1 MKIVHFSDIHVESG
15 GLFRPDL
22 MERIVEE
29 TNQYGP
35 DLVAMAGDLTGEGY
49 KAQFEEAKGY
59 LDRLECP
66 NVVAVMGNH
75 DARNIGYRYFQEL
88 FGLRNEARVLSVS
101 EGEAKVVALDT
112 TKPDLD
118 DGEVGREY
126 YGWLDSELRGWDR
139 GPRIVVLHHHILA
152 VPGTGRD
159 ANILR
164 DAGDVTAVLRDVG
177 VDLVLAGHRH
187 VPYFWNLSGV
197 RVVHSGTAATERE
210 DKGDRG
216 ALLQHD
222 RARRRGDRG
231 DPEGLHGRRPQD
243 DGEVPA
249 RSGPGRRVPPR
260 SRAVRHVRRVA
271 VLAPA
276 AQGPGRTTPRITH
289 VGAAP
294 YDHGRVSPASPPT
307 SGRAALGPGGSRIL
321 VRRREP
327 SHPVSYYVTR
337 RVSRRWTPSSSSVT

>member
-22 MERIVEE
+22 MERVVEE

-49 KAQFEEAKGY
+49 RAQFEEAKGY

-75 DARNIGYRYFQEL
+75 DVRNIGYRYFQEL
-88 FGLRNEARVLSVS
+88 FGPRSGARVFPVP

-126 YGWLDSELRGWDR
+126 YGWLDSELREWDR
-139 GPRIVVLHHHILA
+139 GPKIVILHHHVLA

-159 ANILR
+159 KNILR
-164 DAGDVTAVLRDVG
+164 DAGDVVAVLRDVG
-177 VDLVLAGHRH
+177 VDVVLAGHRH

-197 RVVHSGTAATERE
+197 RVIHSGTAASERI
-210 DKGDRG
+210 RG
-216 ALLQHD
+216 SVGPSYNLIDLGADEVEVTLRD
-222 RARRRGDRG
+222 FRADERKTM
-231 DPEGLHGRRPQD
+231 
-243 DGEVPA
+243 A
-249 RSGPGRRVPPR
+249 RFP
-260 SRAVRHVRRVA
+260 
-271 VLAPA
+271 
-276 AQGPGRTTPRITH
+276 
-289 VGAAP
+289 
-294 YDHGRVSPASPPT
+294 
-307 SGRAALGPGGSRIL
+307 
-321 VRRREP
+321 REP
-327 SHPVSYYVTR
+327 AQAGEFHLKRERFVLYDELPF
-337 RVSRRWTPSSSSVT
+337 